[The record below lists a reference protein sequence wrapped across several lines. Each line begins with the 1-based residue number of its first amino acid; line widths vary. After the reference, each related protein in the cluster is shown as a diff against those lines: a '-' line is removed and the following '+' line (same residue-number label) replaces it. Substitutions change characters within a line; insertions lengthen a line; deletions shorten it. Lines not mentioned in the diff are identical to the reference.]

1 MTLNFNYSSSSSKD
15 ELIDLYIKLRTEA
28 PVFWS
33 EEHKSWII
41 SRYEDVVAG
50 LGDHRLFTYE
60 NTDSF
65 VVRDLV
71 YINDNKDFCISDA
84 DKKFFQVQ
92 LPPEYTA
99 HRKQLLNIYNKQL
112 VNNLELKVDNNINM
126 LFSLINKIDE
136 VDIKKEVTD
145 KIPLLTICELMGY
158 DYSKSEEVFKITS
171 SLMERKPA
179 QDRIEIC
186 KKAYEF
192 IKSDPPKLI
201 IDSEDRKVAISFCMG
216 MMLGGSSS
224 MTGAF
229 PNLLFNIYNHR
240 DQFDL
245 VINNNLLI
253 NNFIQETLRHTF
265 IQSNLIRTASADCE
279 LHGVKIKKG
288 DTVAF
293 LMGSANFDES
303 RFGNNAKDFNI
314 NRNYKRIN
322 LAFGHGM
329 YRCIGFSTGVTQLNS
344 FMNFIINNYN
354 YINVKSF
361 ISKKERDYTGSSITN
376 IYGSYNK

>member
-1 MTLNFNYSSSSSKD
+1 MTLNFNFSSRLLKD
-15 ELIDLYIKLRTEA
+15 DLIDLYSRLREEA

-41 SRYEDVVAG
+41 SRYADVVSG
-50 LGDHRLFTYE
+50 LGNHNLFTYE
-60 NTDSF
+60 NTDSI

-71 YINDNKDFCISDA
+71 YLDGNKDTSISEI

-92 LPPEYTA
+92 LPPEYII
-99 HRKQLLNIYNKQL
+99 HRKKLLDIYNEAIS
-112 VNNLELKVDNNINM
+112 NNLELKVNSNINM
-126 LFSLINKIDE
+126 LFSNINKVNE
-136 VDIKKEVTD
+136 VDIKKEVTN

-158 DYSKSEEVFKITS
+158 DYDRSEEVFKITS
-171 SLMERKPA
+171 SLMERGSA
-179 QDRIEIC
+179 QDRVEVC
-186 KKAYEF
+186 KRAYKL
-192 IKSDPPKLI
+192 IQSNPPKLVLNSK
-201 IDSEDRKVAISFCMG
+201 DKRVAMSFCMG

-224 MTGAF
+224 MTGAL
-229 PNLLFNIYNHR
+229 PNMLFNIYNYN
-240 DQFDL
+240 DQFNL
-245 VINNNLLI
+245 VINNNSLI

-265 IQSNLIRTASADCE
+265 IQSNLIRTASKDYE

-293 LMGSANFDES
+293 LMGSANFDDS
-303 RFGNNAKDFNI
+303 RFGADAKDFNI
-314 NRNYKRIN
+314 NRNYKKIN

-329 YRCIGFSTGVTQLNS
+329 YRCIGFSTGLIQLNS
-344 FMNFIINNYN
+344 FMNFMINNYN

-361 ISKKERDYTGSSITN
+361 ISKEERDYTGSSITN